1 MTLLAAP
8 APKASTSPAPS
19 PMALLSSRSAA
30 ASSSLFRPWAASE
43 AASEAAGEATEA
55 LVQCSPPVGICAGL
69 STRASRPA
77 KPRSASTDDAGSG
90 RGAAPAT
97 QPILTRLEGLVAT
110 LDESSQSSRSSSAG
124 SSKDSVSGSSSAGSC
139 PPSPARDMRTPKSK
153 ARADASARK
162 GSAFSAPKTS
172 TASSG
177 MPSSAP
183 SGFPGG
189 MLSPEEVAL
198 LAAQQ
203 QAFHEEAL
211 LAMAGLLPPGV
222 PGMPPGAALPPGGLP
237 AAYLDEYARLLQQEQ
252 KAQGAAARKQ
262 RPKKYRCPHCQVAFS
277 NNGQLR
283 GHVRIHTGERLIDFQ
298 LFRKL

>member
-1 MTLLAAP
+1 
-8 APKASTSPAPS
+8 
-19 PMALLSSRSAA
+19 
-30 ASSSLFRPWAASE
+30 
-43 AASEAAGEATEA
+43 
-55 LVQCSPPVGICAGL
+55 
-69 STRASRPA
+69 
-77 KPRSASTDDAGSG
+77 
-90 RGAAPAT
+90 
-97 QPILTRLEGLVAT
+97 
-110 LDESSQSSRSSSAG
+110 
-124 SSKDSVSGSSSAGSC
+124 
-139 PPSPARDMRTPKSK
+139 MRTPKSK
-153 ARADASARK
+153 ARADAASRK
-162 GSAFSAPKTS
+162 GSAFSAPKA
-172 TASSG
+172 TAPKT
-177 MPSSAP
+177 MPASAP

-222 PGMPPGAALPPGGLP
+222 PGMPPGAALPPGGIP

-283 GHVRIHTGERLIDFQ
+283 GHVRIHTGERPFQCDEESCGKRFTRNEELTRHKRIHSGLRPFACQACGKRFGRKDHLKKHTRTHDPAHRMAQLIPMLPPPHYLYGF
-298 LFRKL
+298 